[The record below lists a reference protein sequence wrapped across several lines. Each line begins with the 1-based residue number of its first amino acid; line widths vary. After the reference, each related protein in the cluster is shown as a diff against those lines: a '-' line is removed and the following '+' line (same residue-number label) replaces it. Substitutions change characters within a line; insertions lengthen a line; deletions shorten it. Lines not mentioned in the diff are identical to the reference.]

1 VAFKA
6 EELTSKIFPES
17 GAGMWAGCPQDTLG
31 KGGGGGKPPCPENT
45 RRQCPQ
51 DTIPPGGQPCP
62 QETRRPPKKATAP
75 DRDALALLQA
85 QLRGRLAQGTA
96 AGL

>member
-17 GAGMWAGCPQDTLG
+17 GAGLWAGCPQDTLE
-31 KGGGGGKPPCPENT
+31 KGGKPPCPENT
-45 RRQCPQ
+45 KKPGPQGPPGRPDPVCPQ
-51 DTIPPGGQPCP
+51 DS
-62 QETRRPPKKATAP
+62 RRPPKRAAEL
-75 DRDALALLQA
+75 DRDALVLLQA
-85 QLRGRLAQGTA
+85 QLRDRMAQGTA